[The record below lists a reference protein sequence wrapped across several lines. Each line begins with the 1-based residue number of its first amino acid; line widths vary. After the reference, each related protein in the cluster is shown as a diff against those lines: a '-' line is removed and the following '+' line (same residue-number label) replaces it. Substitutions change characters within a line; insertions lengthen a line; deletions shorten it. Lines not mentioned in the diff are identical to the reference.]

1 MRSEYPEHCKQKEIG
16 NSLLQQ
22 FNNAK
27 QANLHQNLG
36 QISEQLALDWV
47 KAILDKAQIGD
58 ETYYKQNTFKLS
70 WQCDE
75 PIEGPNNQQSS
86 TWILILKAV
95 IKPSKSRNWKKKSQN
110 EMLMVKSTANCLN
123 ICYQTIE
130 ILILINQL
138 FN

>member
-22 FNNAK
+22 CNNAK

-58 ETYYKQNTFKLS
+58 ETYYITKYF
-70 WQCDE
+70 
-75 PIEGPNNQQSS
+75 
-86 TWILILKAV
+86 
-95 IKPSKSRNWKKKSQN
+95 
-110 EMLMVKSTANCLN
+110 
-123 ICYQTIE
+123 QTE
-130 ILILINQL
+130 
-138 FN
+138 FR

>member
-1 MRSEYPEHCKQKEIG
+1 MNVEQLRDPTSHQQHPHLARYQFKSGATRAPLVTPWSTMRSEYPEHCKQKEIG

-22 FNNAK
+22 CNNAK

-70 WQCDE
+70 
-75 PIEGPNNQQSS
+75 
-86 TWILILKAV
+86 
-95 IKPSKSRNWKKKSQN
+95 
-110 EMLMVKSTANCLN
+110 
-123 ICYQTIE
+123 
-130 ILILINQL
+130 
-138 FN
+138 